1 MSANIEA
8 FKEIIRL
15 VVFAVIGVIITT
27 LLNYVVQLP
36 ETTTTI
42 ILAGVLRYADKYVHE
57 NKNIGAKGIIP
68 F

>member
-1 MSANIEA
+1 MNANVEA
-8 FKEIIRL
+8 LKEIIRL
-15 VVFAVIGVIITT
+15 VVFAAIAAIVTT